1 MKRTLFLIALSC
13 ACLTSSQA
21 DTVSIDFGRSDMQT
35 DGSVNITEKD
45 LNFDAP
51 ASTPI
56 STGEKSLVTMQ
67 GTVQLSVPKYSGSG
81 GPTDLTVV
89 WGKPLAG
96 AVPSFTGNDY
106 ESTELDGLRVSGKYG
121 DQTKPFQKVPD
132 LVITFANLAAG
143 TYSMEILSGW
153 NGINLMN
160 AGLSFTLGGVGIT
173 TTNTSWEAQVANDVQ
188 PGLWESITSQTG
200 NTLNTGLNAG
210 SSAETDAGKNRGVVA
225 NASDIIVQEGATLTL
240 TISGD
245 KTTTWDSNCINN
257 IKLTS
262 NNTSIPEPATVT
274 LSLLGFATLI
284 LRRKRK

>member
-1 MKRTLFLIALSC
+1 
-13 ACLTSSQA
+13 
-21 DTVSIDFGRSDMQT
+21 
-35 DGSVNITEKD
+35 
-45 LNFDAP
+45 P
-51 ASTPI
+51 
-56 STGEKSLVTMQ
+56 
-67 GTVQLSVPKYSGSG
+67 
-81 GPTDLTVV
+81 
-89 WGKPLAG
+89 
-96 AVPSFTGNDY
+96 
-106 ESTELDGLRVSGKYG
+106 
-121 DQTKPFQKVPD
+121 VPD